1 MSTEE
6 TKPEIESKDPGSN
19 QEEQTET
26 NESPESTTPENGSQQ
41 IEPAEKPGR
50 VVLLKD
56 IVEEKEYPDE
66 EIEVLTKLYEKT
78 ITEIDEGEIVKG
90 KILSINDKEVAV
102 DIGFKSEGVISISE
116 FRNTGDLEIGDEI
129 DIFLDKLEDSDGQLI
144 LSKEKADFTK
154 IWEEIVQKFE
164 SGDLIEGRVS
174 RRIKGGMVVDLMG
187 IDAFLPGSQI
197 DVKPVRD
204 FDGMIGQTFEF
215 KIVKVNHLRKNIV
228 VSRRVIIEEGLSEQR
243 EKMLKDLEK
252 GQVRLGMVKNITDFG
267 VFIDLGGVDGLLHI
281 TDLSWGRVA
290 HPSEI
295 VSLDQKLEV
304 VVLDFDRIKQRV
316 SLGLKQLQPHPWEN
330 VDKKYPVGEKI
341 NGKVVSITDYGAFIE
356 LEKGIEGLIHIS
368 EMSWTQHIKHPSKIL
383 SIGEQVE
390 AVVLN
395 FDKDGKKISLGLKQ
409 IEPDPWSNVVEKY
422 PVGSTNKGLV
432 RNVTNFGVF
441 VELEE
446 GIDGL
451 VHISDLSWTKKVRHP
466 SEIVKKGEEIEVVI
480 LNVST
485 DDRRIS
491 LGHKQ
496 LESNPWEAFE
506 VEFQKGVVTTGK
518 IVRSVEKGIIVELPG
533 GVEGFVPSSH
543 LEYAGEGDKNLKQKT
558 APGIEVKLKVI
569 EFDRENKKI
578 VLSLS
583 EYLKDLE
590 EKDVREYLEKQNKQE
605 VEQKEEAEPVE
616 DKKQEDTVS
625 TETETETADHPVE
638 EETAAE
644 STDEAEAAAESQ
656 DAEVE
661 QKTDIDSSAS
671 VEESTET
678 ADAVGEETAETKE
691 KETEDVVE
699 KEKKAKKKVKKETK
713 AKKKTTVAKKKTTTT
728 KKTKAAKDKEPE
740 EKSEKDEN

>member
-6 TKPEIESKDPGSN
+6 TKPEIESQDPGSN

-26 NESPESTTPENGSQQ
+26 NESPVSTTPENGSQQ

-50 VVLLKD
+50 VVLQKD

-295 VSLDQKLEV
+295 VSLDQ
-304 VVLDFDRIKQRV
+304 
-316 SLGLKQLQPHPWEN
+316 
-330 VDKKYPVGEKI
+330 
-341 NGKVVSITDYGAFIE
+341 
-356 LEKGIEGLIHIS
+356 
-368 EMSWTQHIKHPSKIL
+368 
-383 SIGEQVE
+383 
-390 AVVLN
+390 
-395 FDKDGKKISLGLKQ
+395 
-409 IEPDPWSNVVEKY
+409 
-422 PVGSTNKGLV
+422 
-432 RNVTNFGVF
+432 
-441 VELEE
+441 
-446 GIDGL
+446 
-451 VHISDLSWTKKVRHP
+451 
-466 SEIVKKGEEIEVVI
+466 
-480 LNVST
+480 
-485 DDRRIS
+485 
-491 LGHKQ
+491 
-496 LESNPWEAFE
+496 
-506 VEFQKGVVTTGK
+506 
-518 IVRSVEKGIIVELPG
+518 
-533 GVEGFVPSSH
+533 
-543 LEYAGEGDKNLKQKT
+543 
-558 APGIEVKLKVI
+558 
-569 EFDRENKKI
+569 
-578 VLSLS
+578 
-583 EYLKDLE
+583 
-590 EKDVREYLEKQNKQE
+590 
-605 VEQKEEAEPVE
+605 
-616 DKKQEDTVS
+616 
-625 TETETETADHPVE
+625 
-638 EETAAE
+638 
-644 STDEAEAAAESQ
+644 
-656 DAEVE
+656 
-661 QKTDIDSSAS
+661 
-671 VEESTET
+671 
-678 ADAVGEETAETKE
+678 
-691 KETEDVVE
+691 
-699 KEKKAKKKVKKETK
+699 
-713 AKKKTTVAKKKTTTT
+713 
-728 KKTKAAKDKEPE
+728 
-740 EKSEKDEN
+740 